1 MSSATAP
8 GGPMNQQIAG
18 IWHPIDI
25 GLLLFYL
32 VAMVAIGVAVMRKA
46 SRGLD
51 SYFLAGKELPWYI
64 LGISNA
70 SAMWDITGTM
80 WLVYNIFVYGM
91 KGIWLPWLWPT
102 FNQVFLAVYL
112 ASWIRR
118 SNVLTGAE
126 WITSRF
132 GEGRGAELSR
142 AIVVVFA
149 LVSVVGFIAYDFQGM
164 GKFTASFLPWNLSP
178 NTYGILIM
186 AITAI
191 YVLLGGMISVVLTD
205 VAQFFIMAVCSL
217 VIALIAMAQVSP
229 EQIAAVVPAG
239 WSDVFF
245 GWKLNLD
252 WSATIPAINHNIVA
266 DGYSIFGLFFMAMLF
281 KGILVSIAGPA
292 PNYDMQRVLAAKSPK
307 QASLMSAVVSAALM
321 PRWWMIGGI
330 TVLAIHYLGPAFK
343 TMSSADFEMV
353 LPWVIR
359 EKVPAGLL
367 GVLLAGL
374 LASFMSTFSATLNAG
389 GAYLVND
396 LYKRYIKKE
405 AAPKHYIRVSYVS
418 QVAILALGIFFGFQA
433 ASINQVTQW
442 IVNGLW
448 GGYTAPN
455 LLKWH
460 WWRFNGFGY
469 FWGMLAGIAS
479 ALAVPKLFPGL
490 SPLAGFAPIFIV
502 SIIASILGSLLSDP
516 EPDSV
521 LIRFYRQVRPWG
533 FWGPVFRKVR
543 SLQPS
548 FQANR
553 NVARDAMNVGFG
565 IAAQMT
571 LVTIPLY
578 MILRDWKGF
587 WISMLILVVTGAILK
602 KTWLDRLEDT

>member
-1 MSSATAP
+1 MDHAAIT
-8 GGPMNQQIAG
+8 
-18 IWHPIDI
+18 WHPLDI
-25 GLLLFYL
+25 AILIAYFA
-32 VAMVAIGVAVMRKA
+32 AMVGIGVAVMRRA

-51 SYFLAGKELPWYI
+51 AYFLAGKELPWYV
-64 LGISNA
+64 LGVSNA

-142 AIVVVFA
+142 LIVVVFA

-164 GKFTASFLPWNLSP
+164 GKFTASFLPWDLSP

-186 AITAI
+186 AITAV

-205 VAQFFIMAVCSL
+205 VAQFVIMAICSL
-217 VIALIAMAQVSP
+217 VIAFIAMSQVSP
-229 EQIAAVVPAG
+229 EQIAAIVPAG
-239 WSDVFF
+239 WGDVFF
-245 GWKLNLD
+245 GWRLDLD
-252 WSATIPAINHNIVA
+252 WSASIPAITNNIAA
-266 DGYSIFGLFFMAMLF
+266 DGYSIFGLFFVAMLF

-292 PNYDMQRVLAAKSPK
+292 PNYDMQRVLAAKSPR
-307 QASLMSAVVSAALM
+307 QASLMSAVVSAALL

-330 TVLAIHYLGPAFK
+330 TVLAIHYLGPTFRS
-343 TMSSADFEMV
+343 MSAADFEMV

-359 EKVPAGLL
+359 EKIPVGLL

-374 LASFMSTFSATLNAG
+374 LASFMSTFSATINAG

-396 LYKRYIKKE
+396 LYKRYFKKD
-405 AAPKHYIRVSYVS
+405 ASPRHYIGVSYVA
-418 QVAILALGIFFGFQA
+418 QVAILAIGIFFGYQA

-460 WWRFNGFGY
+460 WWRFNGYGY
-469 FWGMLAGIAS
+469 FWGMVAGIAS
-479 ALAVPKLFPGL
+479 ALAVPKLFPTL
-490 SPLAGFAPIFIV
+490 SPLAGFVPIFVV
-502 SIIASILGSLLSDP
+502 SGLASALGSLLSSP
-516 EPDSV
+516 EPDDV
-521 LIRFYRQVRPWG
+521 LVRFYRQVRPWG
-533 FWGPVFRKVR
+533 FWRPVLRK
-543 SLQPS
+543 LQAAEPS
-548 FQANR
+548 FLPNR
-553 NVARDAMNVGFG
+553 AAGRDAFNVTLG

-571 LVTIPLY
+571 LVTMPLY
-578 MILRDWKGF
+578 MVLRNWKGF
-587 WISMLILVVTGAILK
+587 WISLIVLAVTSAVLK
-602 KTWLDRLEDT
+602 RTWYDHLERG

>member
-1 MSSATAP
+1 MDQHAAVV
-8 GGPMNQQIAG
+8 
-18 IWHPIDI
+18 WHPIDVAV
-25 GLLLFYL
+25 LLIYFA
-32 VAMVAIGVAVMRKA
+32 AMVGIGVAVMRKA
-46 SRGLD
+46 SKGLD
-51 SYFLAGKELPWYI
+51 AYFLAGKELPWYV

-142 AIVVVFA
+142 IVVVFFA

-164 GKFTASFLPWNLSP
+164 GKFTASFLPWDLSP

-186 AITAI
+186 AITAV
-191 YVLLGGMISVVLTD
+191 YVLLGGMISVVITD

-217 VIALIAMAQVSP
+217 VIAYIAMSQVSA
-229 EQIAAVVPAG
+229 EQIAAIVPAG
-239 WSDVFF
+239 WGDVFF
-245 GWKLNLD
+245 GWNLDLD
-252 WSATIPAINHNIVA
+252 WSATIPAITQNIA
-266 DGYSIFGLFFMAMLF
+266 KDGYSIFGLFFMAMLF

-292 PNYDMQRVLAAKSPK
+292 PNYDMQRVLAAKSPR
-307 QASLMSAVVSAALM
+307 QASLMSAVVSAALL

-330 TVLAIHYLGPAFK
+330 TVLAIGFLGPTFR
-343 TMSSADFEMV
+343 TMAVTDFEMV

-359 EKVPAGLL
+359 EKIPVGLL
-367 GVLLAGL
+367 GILLAGL
-374 LASFMSTFSATLNAG
+374 LASFMSTFSATINAG
-389 GAYLVND
+389 GAYMVND
-396 LYKRYIKKE
+396 LYKRYIKPD
-405 AAPKHYIRVSYVS
+405 ATPRHYIAVSYAA
-418 QVAILALGIFFGFQA
+418 QIGILAIGIFFGYQA

-460 WWRFNGFGY
+460 WWRFNGYGY
-469 FWGMLAGIAS
+469 FWGMLAGIGS
-479 ALAVPKLFPGL
+479 AMAVPKLFPNL
-490 SPLAGFAPIFIV
+490 SSLAGFLPIFLI
-502 SIIASILGSLLSDP
+502 SGLASIVGSLLSSP

-533 FWGPVFRKVR
+533 FWGPVLRKLR
-543 SLQPS
+543 LAEPTFQP
-548 FQANR
+548 NR
-553 NVARDAMNVGFG
+553 GAGRDAFNVAVG
-565 IAAQMT
+565 ITAQMT
-571 LVTIPLY
+571 LVTMPLY
-578 MILRDWKGF
+578 MVLRDWKGF
-587 WISMLILVVTGAILK
+587 WISLIVLAVTSAILK
-602 KTWLDRLEDT
+602 RTWFDTLERE

>member
-1 MSSATAP
+1 
-8 GGPMNQQIAG
+8 MNQQIAS

-25 GLLLFYL
+25 AVL
-32 VAMVAIGVAVMRKA
+32 VLYFAAMVGIGVAVMRKA

-126 WITSRF
+126 WMTSRF

-142 AIVVVFA
+142 VIVVIFA

-186 AITAI
+186 TVTAI
-191 YVLLGGMISVVLTD
+191 YVLLGGMISVVITD
-205 VAQFFIMAVCSL
+205 VAQFVIMAICSL
-217 VIALIAMAQVSP
+217 VIAGIAMAQVSP

-245 GWKLNLD
+245 GWRLDLD
-252 WSATIPAINHNIVA
+252 WSATIPAITHNIA
-266 DGYSIFGLFFMAMLF
+266 NDGYSIFGLFFMAMLF

-307 QASLMSAVVSAALM
+307 QASLMSAVVSAALL

-330 TVLAIHYLGPAFK
+330 TVLAIHYLGPTFK
-343 TMSSADFEMV
+343 TMTSADFEMV

-359 EKVPAGLL
+359 EKIPAGLL

-396 LYKRYIKKE
+396 LYKRYIKRD
-405 AAPKHYIRVSYVS
+405 AAPKHYIHVSYVA
-418 QVAILALGIFFGFQA
+418 QIAILALGIFFGFQA

-469 FWGMLAGIAS
+469 FWGMVAGIAA
-479 ALAVPKLFPGL
+479 ALAVPKLFPNL

-533 FWGPVFRKVR
+533 FWGPVLRKVR
-543 SLQPS
+543 AEEPS

-553 NVARDAMNVGFG
+553 NAARDAFNVGIG

-587 WISMLILVVTGAILK
+587 WISILILAVTTVILK
-602 KTWLDRLEDT
+602 KTWLDKLEAA

>member
-25 GLLLFYL
+25 GLLLLYL

>member
-1 MSSATAP
+1 MDAHTAV
-8 GGPMNQQIAG
+8 A
-18 IWHPIDI
+18 WHPIDI
-25 GLLLFYL
+25 AVLLLYFA
-32 VAMVAIGVAVMRKA
+32 AMVAIGLAVMRRA

-51 SYFLAGKELPWYI
+51 SYFLAGKELPWYV
-64 LGISNA
+64 LGVSNA

-132 GEGRGAELSR
+132 GDGRGAELSR
-142 AIVVVFA
+142 IIVVIFA

-164 GKFTASFLPWNLSP
+164 GKFTASFLPWDLSP

-186 AITAI
+186 AITAV

-205 VAQFFIMAVCSL
+205 VAQFVIMAICSL
-217 VIALIAMAQVSP
+217 VIAFIAMSQVTP
-229 EQIAAVVPAG
+229 EQIAAIVPAG
-239 WSDVFF
+239 WGDVFF
-245 GWKLNLD
+245 GWTLDLD
-252 WSATIPAINHNIVA
+252 WSASIPAITQNVA
-266 DGYSIFGLFFMAMLF
+266 SDGYSIFGLFFIAMLF

-292 PNYDMQRVLAAKSPK
+292 PNYDMQRVLAARSPRE
-307 QASLMSAVVSAALM
+307 ASLMSAVVSAALL

-330 TVLAIHYLGPAFK
+330 TVLAIGFLGPSFR
-343 TMSSADFEMV
+343 TMSTADFEMV

-359 EKVPAGLL
+359 EKVPVGLL

-374 LASFMSTFSATLNAG
+374 LASFMSTFSATINAG

-396 LYKRYIKKE
+396 LYKRYLKPD
-405 AAPKHYIRVSYVS
+405 AAPRHYIAVSYVA
-418 QVAILALGIFFGFQA
+418 QIAILAIGIFFGYQA

-460 WWRFNGFGY
+460 WWRFNGYGY

-479 ALAVPKLFPGL
+479 AMAIPKLFPEL
-490 SPLAGFAPIFIV
+490 SPLAGFAPIFVI
-502 SIIASILGSLLSDP
+502 SGLASILGSLLSAP
-516 EPDSV
+516 EPDDV
-521 LIRFYRQVRPWG
+521 LVRFYRQVRPWG
-533 FWGPVFRKVR
+533 LWRPVLRLV
-543 SLQPS
+543 
-548 FQANR
+548 QATEPAFAPNR
-553 NVARDAMNVGFG
+553 GAGRDAFNVAVG

-571 LVTIPLY
+571 LVTLPLY
-578 MILRDWKGF
+578 MVLREWKGF
-587 WISMLILVVTGAILK
+587 WVSLIVLAVTSAVLK
-602 KTWLDRLEDT
+602 KTWFDRLERE

>member
-1 MSSATAP
+1 MDQPVAVA
-8 GGPMNQQIAG
+8 
-18 IWHPIDI
+18 WHPIDI
-25 GLLLFYL
+25 TILLIYFA
-32 VAMVAIGVAVMRKA
+32 AMVGIGVAVMKKA

-51 SYFLAGKELPWYI
+51 SYFLAGKELPWYV

-142 AIVVVFA
+142 LIVVVFA

-164 GKFTASFLPWNLSP
+164 GKFTASFLPWKLSP

-186 AITAI
+186 AITAV

-205 VAQFFIMAVCSL
+205 VAQFVIMAVCSL
-217 VIALIAMAQVSP
+217 IIAFIAISQVSP
-229 EQIAAVVPAG
+229 EQIAAIVPAG
-239 WSDVFF
+239 WGDVFF
-245 GWKLNLD
+245 GWTLDLD
-252 WSATIPAINHNIVA
+252 WSTTIPAITQNVA
-266 DGYSIFGLFFMAMLF
+266 KDGYSIFGLFFMAMLF

-292 PNYDMQRVLAAKSPK
+292 PNYDMQRVLAARSPR
-307 QASLMSAVVSAALM
+307 QASLMSALVSAALL

-330 TVLAIHYLGPAFK
+330 TVLAIHYLGPAFR
-343 TMSSADFEMV
+343 TMSMADFEMV

-359 EKVPAGLL
+359 EKIPVGLL

-374 LASFMSTFSATLNAG
+374 LASFMSTFSATINAG

-396 LYKRYIKKE
+396 LYKRYFKHD
-405 AAPKHYIRVSYVS
+405 ATPRHYIAVSYVA
-418 QVAILALGIFFGFQA
+418 QIAILAIGIFFGYQA

-442 IVNGLW
+442 LVNGLW

-460 WWRFNGFGY
+460 WWRFNGYGY
-469 FWGMLAGIAS
+469 FWGMLAGIGS
-479 ALAVPKLFPGL
+479 AMAVPKLFPDL
-490 SPLAGFAPIFIV
+490 SPLAGFVPIFIV
-502 SIIASILGSLLSDP
+502 SGLASILGSLLSSP

-521 LIRFYRQVRPWG
+521 LTRFYKQIRPWG
-533 FWGPVFRKVR
+533 FWGPVLRKLR
-543 SLQPS
+543 ESEPTFQP
-548 FQANR
+548 N
-553 NVARDAMNVGFG
+553 RDAGRDAFNVVVG

-578 MILRDWKGF
+578 MVLRDWKGF
-587 WISMLILVVTGAILK
+587 WISLVVLAVTSAILK
-602 KTWLDRLEDT
+602 KTWFDTLERE

>member
-1 MSSATAP
+1 V
-8 GGPMNQQIAG
+8 NQQIAG
-18 IWHPIDI
+18 IWHPVDI
-25 GLLLFYL
+25 AVLLLYFA
-32 VAMVAIGVAVMRKA
+32 AMLGIGVAVMRKA

-142 AIVVVFA
+142 VIVVVFA

-164 GKFTASFLPWNLSP
+164 GKFTALFLPWDLSP

-186 AITAI
+186 AITAV

-205 VAQFFIMAVCSL
+205 VAQFVIMALCSL
-217 VIALIAMAQVSP
+217 LIAFIAMSQVSP

-245 GWKLNLD
+245 GWTLDLD
-252 WSATIPAINHNIVA
+252 WSATIPSIMQNIGN
-266 DGYSIFGLFFMAMLF
+266 DGYSIFGLFFIAMLF

-292 PNYDMQRVLAAKSPK
+292 PNYDMQRVLAAKSPR
-307 QASLMSAVVSAALM
+307 QASLMSAVVSAALL

-330 TVLAIHYLGPAFK
+330 TVLAIHFLGPAFR
-343 TMSSADFEMV
+343 TMTAPDFEMV

-359 EKVPAGLL
+359 EKIPVGLL
-367 GVLLAGL
+367 GVLMAGL

-396 LYKRYIKKE
+396 LYKRYIKPV
-405 AAPKHYIRVSYVS
+405 ATARHYVGVSYLA
-418 QVAILALGIFFGFQA
+418 QIGILAIGIFFGFQA

-469 FWGMLAGIAS
+469 FWGMVAGIAA
-479 ALAVPKLFPGL
+479 ALAVPKLFPDL
-490 SPLAGFAPIFIV
+490 SPLAGFAPIFLV
-502 SIIASILGSLLSDP
+502 SIVASILGSLASDP
-516 EPDSV
+516 EPDAV

-533 FWGPVFRKVR
+533 CWGPVLRKV
-543 SLQPS
+543 LAAEPA

-553 NVARDAMNVGFG
+553 NLARDAFNVGVG

-587 WISMLILVVTGAILK
+587 WISMVVLAVTTAILK
-602 KTWLDRLEDT
+602 RTWFDRLEDA